1 MRVRCLHMNDAHIYC
16 TKEQFNDEFRAV
28 NDMYLKY
35 FKIFG
40 IDKYVMRLSLAFS
53 GQTRQKYVNEPELW
67 KETED
72 MVRNVL
78 IRIKY
83 SFCGSAG

>member
-1 MRVRCLHMNDAHIYC
+1 MNKVVNYSGLMRVRCLHMNDAHIYC

-40 IDKYVMRLSLAFS
+40 IDKYVMRLILHS
-53 GQTRQKYVNEPELW
+53 PEKLG
-67 KETED
+67 
-72 MVRNVL
+72 RNM
-78 IRIKY
+78 
-83 SFCGSAG
+83 